1 MKNLKNLFDLIPFLN
16 LYPVWAQIMIFA
28 CAIIILSILIFVPR
42 KTPQPEESKISVS
55 VEHKQPPKAV
65 LDINISP
72 DKILTLKNNGNISLE
87 NVQVFATKYLL
98 DEQAFNENRIEI
110 KNFNKI
116 GGSIHTVSI
125 LKISIEENIDLTK
138 KPFLKFFDNPGKN
151 DNTPILTYF
160 CLRITYDASSTKEKY
175 TFYKVTSSI
184 KNFPLWVDNQER
196 TAYAGETSHDFL
208 FDIPDIIEK
217 HQKKIYNDK

>member
-1 MKNLKNLFDLIPFLN
+1 MKNLFDLIPFLN
-16 LYPVWAQIMIFA
+16 LYPIWAQIIIFA
-28 CAIIILSILIFVPR
+28 CVIIILSILIFVPR
-42 KTPQPEESKISVS
+42 KTPPPKESKISVS

-72 DKILTLKNNGNISLE
+72 DKILTLRNSGNIPLE

-98 DEQAFNENRIEI
+98 DEQAFNEKRLEI

-116 GGSIHTVSI
+116 GGPIHTVPI
-125 LKISIEENIDLTK
+125 LGIGIEENINLTK
-138 KPFLKFFDNPGKN
+138 KSFLKFFDNPGKN

-160 CLRITYDASSTKEKY
+160 CLRITYDALSTKEKY
-175 TFYKVTSSI
+175 TFHKVTSSI
-184 KNFPLWVDNQER
+184 KNFPSWVDNQEH
-196 TAYAGETSHDFL
+196 TAYTGGISHDFM

-217 HQKKIYNDK
+217 HQKKIYKDK